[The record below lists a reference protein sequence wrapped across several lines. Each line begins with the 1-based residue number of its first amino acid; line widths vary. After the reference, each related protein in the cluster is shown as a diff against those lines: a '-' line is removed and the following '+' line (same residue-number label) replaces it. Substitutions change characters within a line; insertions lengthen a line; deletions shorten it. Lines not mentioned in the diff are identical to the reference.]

1 MDESSSSDLDMWK
14 KIQERFGYPTL
25 IGAHLSPISDQLGA
39 FLADLEQARENLDA
53 DLKFSGIDEDT
64 DLDWRVRQ
72 SIDNAIGNVRIA
84 SQLVDQAQQA
94 IVSVFP
100 T

>member
-14 KIQERFGYPTL
+14 EIQESFGGSTL
-25 IGAHLSPISDQLGA
+25 IGAHLSPIGYQLGA

-53 DLKFSGIDEDT
+53 DLKYSGIDEDT

-72 SIDNAIGNVRIA
+72 SIDNAIANVRIA

>member
-1 MDESSSSDLDMWK
+1 MDKSSSSDLDMWK

-25 IGAHLSPISDQLGA
+25 IGAHLSPIGYQLGA